1 MNSKLILLS
10 YLTILLVLTSCSKS
24 NKWEYKTVYIDSERF
39 EGKDK
44 GYIKGDQNFKNTVS
58 STTTFPV
65 DSSLNRFGLDGWE
78 IATSYLEV
86 ETVFPN
92 LLASGEGVIGLQS
105 NTRPQRLV
113 IIFKRTVNKK

>member
-1 MNSKLILLS
+1 MNLKLTLLS

-39 EGKDK
+39 DGKDK
-44 GYIKGDQNFKNTVS
+44 GYIKGDQNFKNSVS
-58 STTTFPV
+58 STTTIPV

-92 LLASGEGVIGLQS
+92 LLASGEGVVGLQS

-113 IIFKRTVNKK
+113 IIFKRAVNKN

>member
-1 MNSKLILLS
+1 MNLKLTLLS
-10 YLTILLVLTSCSKS
+10 YMTILLVLTSCSKS

-44 GYIKGDQNFKNTVS
+44 GYIKGDQNFKNSVS
-58 STTTFPV
+58 STTTIPV

-92 LLASGEGVIGLQS
+92 LLASGEGVVGLQS

-113 IIFKRTVNKK
+113 IIFKRAVNKN

>member
-1 MNSKLILLS
+1 MNLKLILLS
-10 YLTILLVLTSCSKS
+10 YLTILLVLPSCSKS

-44 GYIKGDQNFKNTVS
+44 GYIKGDQNFKNSVS
-58 STTTFPV
+58 STTTIPV

-92 LLASGEGVIGLQS
+92 LLASGEGVVGLQS

-113 IIFKRTVNKK
+113 IIFKRAVNKN

>member
-1 MNSKLILLS
+1 MNLKLTLLS

-44 GYIKGDQNFKNTVS
+44 GYTKGDQNFKNLVS
-58 STTTFPV
+58 STTTIPV
-65 DSSLNRFGLDGWE
+65 DSSLDRYGFDGWE

-92 LLASGEGVIGLQS
+92 LLASGENVQGLQS

-113 IIFKRTVNKK
+113 IIFKRAFNKN

>member
-1 MNSKLILLS
+1 MNLKLTLLS

-44 GYIKGDQNFKNTVS
+44 GYIKGDQNFKNSVS
-58 STTTFPV
+58 STTTIPV

-92 LLASGEGVIGLQS
+92 LLASGEGVVGLQS

-113 IIFKRTVNKK
+113 IIFKRAVNKN

>member
-1 MNSKLILLS
+1 MNLKLILLS

-44 GYIKGDQNFKNTVS
+44 GYTKGDQNFKNSVS
-58 STTTFPV
+58 STTTIPV

-92 LLASGEGVIGLQS
+92 LLASGEGVVGLQS

-113 IIFKRTVNKK
+113 IIFKRAVNKN

>member
-1 MNSKLILLS
+1 MNLKLILLS

-44 GYIKGDQNFKNTVS
+44 GYIKGDQNFKNSVS
-58 STTTFPV
+58 STTTIPV

-92 LLASGEGVIGLQS
+92 LLASGEGVVGLQS

-113 IIFKRTVNKK
+113 IIFKRAVNKN